1 MARKI
6 FVSVLVVLATLVIV
20 PSVLAALRSPSAFGS
35 SFAHGTVVTGGWA
48 SPLPMDAKRLRVG
61 ATVRQSLTIANEGS
75 LPANYRLKARVA
87 GDPRLAAQLSVIA
100 TRLVDGA
107 TIFSGPVTQLAS
119 VDLGRFAAGEHETL
133 RLRLTLMS
141 TGTVAGDN
149 VLQGRGISVGFTWT
163 ATQAAQ

>member
-35 SFAHGTVVTGGWA
+35 VTHGTVVSGGWA
-48 SPLPMDAKRLRVG
+48 SPLPMDAKRLRIG
-61 ATVRQSLTIANEGS
+61 ATVKQSLTIANDGS

-87 GDPRLAAQLSVIA
+87 GDPRLAAQLSVVA
-100 TRLVDGA
+100 TRLADGA
-107 TIFSGPVTQLAS
+107 TIFSVPVTHLQS

-133 RLRLTLMS
+133 RLRMTLMS
-141 TGTVAGDN
+141 TGTDAGDN
-149 VLQGRGISVGFTWT
+149 VLQGRDMSVGFPWT
-163 ATQAAQ
+163 ATQASP